1 MKPKYLHLLDS
12 GAAFTALATVLPLG
26 LSSCS
31 NDDLD
36 SPGGRSASMTLTVA
50 KGDIDNTR
58 TQLREENGSL
68 VASWTA
74 GENPDRL
81 LVADAS
87 GRRLGYLTLTSID
100 PQDASVATFNGNLDG
115 LSDDDTQQ
123 LRLFYLGTKADA
135 TTATAP
141 LTLGYADQRGTM
153 ESLTD
158 ADLLTGEVTATLQGS
173 VIAANDRAVLERK
186 VAHAHFKLDL
196 PVAATEPMTVT
207 ITGDNVKNS
216 IVMESFNGDFR
227 TTDGPIT
234 VTATAAGDFYMTVVP
249 AEAVTLTFTTSVGGK
264 SYRGTLPSRNWTNQ
278 EYVRAGEDDGVAIT
292 MTEYSDPYAEYAD
305 EDPRNP
311 LHKFAKYN
319 LTREGD
325 QTNWS
330 NVFASSETE
339 NGALYQWGRN
349 YGYIDNQGIYK
360 NSTLPDGSSWGL
372 GTDFIN
378 FVDAMGTIDY
388 EEAENKYGIFD
399 YYVYN
404 STFSAYYGDAA
415 ITTGTGMHTSSGLR
429 FYDMPRIYTDVET
442 LKANPTKYFMDGRNT
457 GEKLRG
463 YGSYAAGMDEMNNN
477 PDYWVTTFGD
487 GGTTWTQRATACGY
501 DSGNPCPEY
510 WRMPTAEEMREIAP
524 EGAGLDSQKGYLS
537 SMLSNYS
544 ELRQTKDGV
553 RYAIRWIYNRNAIT
567 IEAVVVDDSYTSS
580 SQITSLF
587 WDQHASDKVVRQFP
601 FTGVI
606 RPFIGNSSGA
616 MLDTT
621 WICRPLHN
629 GLADIGFFPLGYYD
643 YYTLMGP
650 ADGNSFNE
658 GFGCYWVEDKGVAF
672 KFATRDIASS
682 LSYSCL
688 LVESAEPVYAYA
700 IRPVMDL

>member
-1 MKPKYLHLLDS
+1 MKPKYLHLLAS

-36 SPGGRSASMTLTVA
+36 SPGGRSASMMLTVA

-227 TTDGPIT
+227 TADGPIT

-264 SYRGTLPSRNWTNQ
+264 SYRGTLPSRNWNNQ

-325 QTNWS
+325 SSSWS
-330 NVFASSETE
+330 NVFTASETE

-349 YGYIDNQGIYK
+349 YGYMDSQGMYSNTSSPFYYPLNDFSNYLDAQGSFDN
-360 NSTLPDGSSWGL
+360 NSAGDNMFYGG
-372 GTDFIN
+372 
-378 FVDAMGTIDY
+378 DY
-388 EEAENKYGIFD
+388 F
-399 YYVYN
+399 VYN
-404 STFSAYYGDAA
+404 GSNKNLTS
-415 ITTGTGMHTSSGLR
+415 GTGISQNYSGTFVHWTREYSSVA
-429 FYDMPRIYTDVET
+429 DI
-442 LKANPTKYFMDGRNT
+442 KSHPTKFFMDGTIKNVTDTKDGKYLLVCTT
-457 GEKLRG
+457 G
-463 YGSYAAGMDEMNNN
+463 D
-477 PDYWVTTFGD
+477 DYWVFNEFGGSD
-487 GGTTWTQRATACGY
+487 WESRATACGY
-501 DSGNPCPEY
+501 EKANPCPEG
-510 WRMPTAEEMREIAP
+510 WRLPTKEEFAAIAP
-524 EGAGLDSQKGYLS
+524 PTSMTS
-537 SMLSNYS
+537 STGTSMANMLSGANGYDVR
-544 ELRQTKDGV
+544 ELNGV
-553 RYAIRWIYNRNAIT
+553 RFAIRWIAKTDYLEIQ
-567 IEAVVVDDSYTSS
+567 AVVVDNNFTKSDVS
-580 SQITSLF
+580 SLF
-587 WDQHASDKVVRQFP
+587 WDQNIAK
-601 FTGVI
+601 TVI
-606 RPFIGNSSGA
+606 RKFPYTGA
-616 MLDTT
+616 IYNMVD
-621 WICRPLHN
+621 
-629 GLADIGFFPLGYYD
+629 YD
-643 YYTLMGP
+643 YIDSILLGVDYFVARPYHMGQACWDYYYFGGSDMVQQWLVISAP
-650 ADGNSFNE
+650 DEYKLNRANAYYWTGDDSREAFLFTDPSRAAGN
-658 GFGCYWVEDKGVAF
+658 GK
-672 KFATRDIASS
+672 TASTPY
-682 LSYSCL
+682 LGMKKTDAVRGL
-688 LVESAEPVYAYA
+688 A